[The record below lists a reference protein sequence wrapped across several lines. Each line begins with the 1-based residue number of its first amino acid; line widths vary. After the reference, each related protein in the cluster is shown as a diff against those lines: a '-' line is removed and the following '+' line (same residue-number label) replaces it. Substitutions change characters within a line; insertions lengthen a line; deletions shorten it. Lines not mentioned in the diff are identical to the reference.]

1 MDIVKLQFRDIVAT
15 CDWTTHDDVE
25 TILVDLIGWLV
36 YKDKDTVKIA
46 CAKADGEYSAVH
58 AVPTGCVTQISTLV
72 SDPRQTQGDPSD
84 FADSAY

>member
-25 TILVDLIGWLV
+25 TMLVDLIGWLV

-58 AVPTGCVTQISTLV
+58 AVPIGCVTKIETLV

-84 FADSAY
+84 FADSAW